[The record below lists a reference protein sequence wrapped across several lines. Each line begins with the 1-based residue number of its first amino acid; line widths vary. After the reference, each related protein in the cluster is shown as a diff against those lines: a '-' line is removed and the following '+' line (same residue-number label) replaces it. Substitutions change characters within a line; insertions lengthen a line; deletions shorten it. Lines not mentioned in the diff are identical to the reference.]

1 MPCILNLTVHP
12 DMTQHHM
19 VLVDWYL
26 LNNSDQQYNY
36 SLLVLLF
43 VGLQDSRIQQHRVL
57 CNLYYLFL
65 HSKILVDN
73 HYNHSVRCFQQS
85 LTWCQLD
92 MEMVLPSLMHS
103 NVLLDRLCRMDLVEY
118 RFRYSSSQHYNLPQ
132 VQLDRTNYNISRRH
146 MEWDS

>member
-43 VGLQDSRIQQHRVL
+43 VGLQDNRIQQHRVL

-85 LTWCQLD
+85 LTWCQR
-92 MEMVLPSLMHS
+92 PA
-103 NVLLDRLCRMDLVEY
+103 
-118 RFRYSSSQHYNLPQ
+118 
-132 VQLDRTNYNISRRH
+132 TNYTGGRCWPGTYCLAGSSYPTPCDGGKYCSLYGLTNPKLRNST
-146 MEWDS
+146 